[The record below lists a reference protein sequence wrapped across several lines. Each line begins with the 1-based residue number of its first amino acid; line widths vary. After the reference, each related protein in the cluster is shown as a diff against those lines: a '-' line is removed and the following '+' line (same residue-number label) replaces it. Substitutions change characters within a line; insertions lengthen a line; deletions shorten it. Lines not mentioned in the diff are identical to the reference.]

1 MSQTPDPSASS
12 SEHPEPNSQQD
23 SQPQTQPEVQLDP
36 QQLEAILAAGGDP
49 YDESNIKVL
58 EGLEAVRLRPGMY
71 IGDTTQRGL
80 HHLVYEIVDN
90 AIDEHMA
97 GRCNNVHLK
106 INIDGSIS
114 IIDDGS
120 GIPVGPYKHTNPL
133 LNGKPTV
140 EVVLTVLHAGG
151 KFDHGAYKVSGGLH
165 GVGASVVN
173 ALSEWFEVEIARG
186 GKLHAMSFSRGKVT
200 EALHEIGTRTKTG
213 TKVVFKPDT
222 QMFPEPDFRMETL
235 ATRLKELAY
244 LNPGITI
251 SLEDERTNK
260 KEHYH
265 FPDGLKAFVLAIN
278 AGKVV
283 INHEPI
289 YFKVEDPAT
298 NLVAEVA
305 VQYNDSYN
313 ETILSFAN
321 NINTIEG
328 GTHLQGFKTA
338 LTRTLNNYARNTNI
352 LKDGVAPSGEDI
364 REGIT
369 ALVSV
374 KVPDPQFEGQTK
386 TKLGN
391 SEVESFMSTTV
402 GQQLNMWLEEHPA
415 DAKKLCMKGILA
427 AQAREAAR
435 KARDLTRRKGALDG
449 GGLPGKLYDCTSKDV
464 ETSEL
469 YLVEGDSAGGSAKGG
484 RDHRYQAIL
493 PLRGKILNVEKARLD
508 KILGFEEIRIII
520 QALSC
525 GIGADEFDI
534 KKLRYGKIII
544 MTDADVDGSHIRTLL
559 LTFFFRQMPELVK
572 QGCIYIAQPPL
583 YLITRQ
589 KKNEYVI
596 NEKRMHVVLGQL
608 GLTDSSLAIFDDEHV
623 EQRRIRGDEFKGLF
637 DTLSQLEELITVVRR
652 RGIVFE
658 DLLGLRTNDPSGQ
671 GKLPRI
677 RIQGQDG
684 LDEYFWSEEQ
694 EDMFRKENNLL
705 PVDPELDSLIGEDEP
720 GTPVATDASVSVEGD
735 EASEAKPPVLVIR
748 KEMHEIKELERVL
761 AKLTNDYGLDI
772 DDYSLVQ
779 EESPSGEV
787 MPTRFELV
795 TNENKANPTITPVAN
810 ISKVLPSILTAGRQ
824 GVEIKRFKGLGEM
837 DAEELWTT
845 TMNPENRVLMR
856 VTWDAATHAEQLFSI
871 LMGEEVEPR
880 RKYIEDHAL
889 EVKNLDV

>member
-1 MSQTPDPSASS
+1 MSQTPDSSASS
-12 SEHPEPNSQQD
+12 SEQNEPVN
-23 SQPQTQPEVQLDP
+23 PAVAGTPVEPTV
-36 QQLEAILAAGGDP
+36 AAAAP
-49 YDESNIKVL
+49 KKEYDESNIRVL

-71 IGDTTQRGL
+71 IGDTSQRGL

-90 AIDEHMA
+90 TIDEHMA
-97 GRCNNVHLK
+97 GRCNNVQLK
-106 INIDGSIS
+106 IHADGSIS
-114 IIDDGS
+114 IVDDGS
-120 GIPVGPYKHTNPL
+120 GIPVGPYKHTNPA
-133 LNGKPTV
+133 LNGRPTV

-151 KFDHGAYKVSGGLH
+151 KFDHDAYKVSGGLH

-186 GKLHAMSFSRGKVT
+186 GKLYAMSFERGKVA
-200 EALHEIGTRTKTG
+200 EQLHEIGTRTKTG
-213 TKVVFKPDT
+213 TKVVFKPDP
-222 QMFPEPDFRMETL
+222 QMFPDTEFRMETL
-235 ATRLKELAY
+235 AGRLKELAY
-244 LNPGITI
+244 LNPGISI
-251 SLEDERTNK
+251 SLEDERVNK
-260 KEHYH
+260 TEHYH
-265 FPDGLKAFVLAIN
+265 FPDGLKAFVKAIN

-283 INHEPI
+283 LNQEPI
-289 YFKVEDPAT
+289 YFRVEDPVSH
-298 NLVAEVA
+298 LVAEVA
-305 VQYNDSYN
+305 IQYNDSYN
-313 ETILSFAN
+313 ETMLSFAN

-328 GTHLQGFKTA
+328 GTHLSGFKTA
-338 LTRTLNNYARNTNI
+338 LTRTFNNYARNTNM

-364 REGIT
+364 REGMA

-391 SEVESFMSTTV
+391 SDVESFMSTTV
-402 GQQLNMWLEEHPA
+402 GQQINTWLEEHPA

-525 GIGADEFDI
+525 GIGADDFDI

-583 YLITRQ
+583 YLVTRQ
-589 KKNEYVI
+589 KKNEYVL

-608 GLTDSSLAIFDDEHV
+608 GLEGSSLAIFDDEHV
-623 EQRRIRGDEFKGLF
+623 EQRRLRGDEFKNLF
-637 DTLSQLEELITVVRR
+637 DTLSQLEELVTVVRR

-658 DLLGLRTNDPSGQ
+658 DLLAQRAKDPNNLGR
-671 GKLPRI
+671 LPRI
-677 RIQGQDG
+677 RLQGQDG
-684 LDEYFWSEEQ
+684 LNEFFWSEEQ
-694 EDMFRKENNLL
+694 EEIYRKQNNLL
-705 PVDPELDSLIGEDEP
+705 PVDPELDKVIGEDVTGAVAASGDDDSISTTREP
-720 GTPVATDASVSVEGD
+720 AAH
-735 EASEAKPPVLVIR
+735 VIR
-748 KEMHEIKELERVL
+748 KEMHEIKDLERVL
-761 AKLTNDYGLDI
+761 AKLTSDFGINI

-787 MPTRFELV
+787 MPTRFQLV
-795 TNENKANPTITPVAN
+795 TNESKANPTVLPVSN
-810 ISKVLPSILTAGRQ
+810 ISKLLPAILNAGRQ

-837 DAEELWTT
+837 DAEELWVT

-880 RKYIEDHAL
+880 RKYIEEHAL